1 MFTKTQFKV
10 ILILLDDAGHAGWE
24 IAKHLK
30 MGDSNLNPILK
41 GLESKGII
49 FQGEARKS
57 GKKQKR
63 KGDYKEFP
71 YYITKNIDALRI
83 IINEIAES
91 KKIFDTGFILGILK
105 QSKYL
110 EVMREKF
117 EEDVNRAIAEE
128 LKRSYPPYADS
139 FILNVL
145 KPPLK
150 DIFFSRSAPKGL
162 ELWYFRYL
170 HTLPKN
176 KDSWIL
182 STILSQVD
190 AD

>member
-1 MFTKTQFKV
+1 MKQIKI

-30 MGDSNLNPILK
+30 MGDSNLHPILK

-57 GKKQKR
+57 GKEQKR

-71 YYITKNIDALRI
+71 YYITKNIDTIII
-83 IINEIAES
+83 IINEATKS
-91 KKIFDTGFILGILK
+91 KKIFDARFILGILK

-110 EVMREKF
+110 KVMREKF
-117 EEDVNRAIAEE
+117 KEDVDRAIVEE
-128 LKRSYPPYADS
+128 LQKSYPPYADS
-139 FILNVL
+139 FILDVL

-150 DIFFSRSAPKGL
+150 DVCFCIASPKGL

-170 HTLPKN
+170 YGHHT
-176 KDSWIL
+176 
-182 STILSQVD
+182 
-190 AD
+190 